1 MRVKSDAPGNPFGY
15 DLRDVARRRS
25 KVFGKERSFRSK
37 TAARRAAVFQNMGK
51 AGEFRSPAHVCPI
64 SPHQRP
70 GTPNLLTAKVVP
82 TTSFVFLVPGAP
94 VGAPFFYRSKSDRD
108 SYKIKNDRNTAAKN
122 QRITFAVSR
131 NIRAGN
137 ADTEFRGTTKTRRS
151 EFRFPTT
158 TRQPPLRR

>member
-1 MRVKSDAPGNPFGY
+1 MLRGDVPRSSGKREVFDQRQPPGGRLFSEHGKSRRVSLSGSCMSD
-15 DLRDVARRRS
+15 L
-25 KVFGKERSFRSK
+25 
-37 TAARRAAVFQNMGK
+37 
-51 AGEFRSPAHVCPI
+51 
-64 SPHQRP
+64 PHRRP

-82 TTSFVFLVPGAP
+82 ATSFVFLVPGAP

-122 QRITFAVSR
+122 QSITFAVSR
-131 NIRAGN
+131 DIRAGN